1 MAFSSTRSLPM
12 GLFTSTPKTWGAEA
26 LKSSDLNAQVRDF
39 VTAFGAGQSYTWG
52 AVTTNPAIGNGT
64 IVGAYTQIQK
74 LVYFRIAITAGS
86 TTTFGSGAYTLTL
99 PVAPAMNGRTAF
111 NGWLAA
117 GSAYPIYAI
126 ANNSTTL
133 NLYYMATL
141 PSVSN
146 FTGLAPVTLAST
158 NAITIH
164 GCYEAA

>member
-1 MAFSSTRSLPM
+1 M

-39 VTAFGAGQSYTWG
+39 VTAFGAGQSYTPTW
-52 AVTTNPAIGNGT
+52 AAASVNPTIGNGT

-86 TTTFGSGAYTLTL
+86 TTTFGSGAYALTL
-99 PVAPAMNGRTAF
+99 PVAPALNGRSSF

-126 ANNSTTL
+126 ANASTTL
-133 NLYYMATL
+133 NLYYMGTL
-141 PSVSN
+141 PSVSS
-146 FTGLAPVTLAST
+146 FTATAPVTLASG
-158 NAITIH
+158 NSITIH
-164 GCYEAA
+164 GMYEAA